1 MSRAGIVGLGLWVPD
16 LIREND
22 AWPESFVRAH
32 RQHIEARRER
42 DFTQI
47 EGASDDRPHNDLFVR
62 HAGPHEADPFK
73 GAKRRRIAD
82 PDVPTAEGDARA
94 CRAALADAGIEPGDV
109 DLILSS
115 ALIQDAL
122 VPSNGP
128 AIQDLV
134 GCRRAPGIGVEG
146 YCSSSVAQLDLAAG
160 IVETGR
166 ARFVLCVQSHQINRV
181 NAMDLPSS
189 PIFGDG
195 AAAFVVGRVPEG
207 SGLTHLVRGGDG
219 SLRRAVTFEH
229 RTTPGAAWWKDA
241 AGPIAPGTDDPSEA
255 RRLVRSVLTY
265 PIDTVKE
272 LCAQAGI
279 SHDAIDVLSM
289 IQPVSWYQAAVA
301 DGLGVDPARVPSTHA
316 EYAHLGGAAIVAN
329 LLEARRRGM
338 LKRGANVV
346 LYAHGSGVT
355 RYGALLKWP

>member
-1 MSRAGIVGLGLWVPD
+1 VSGVGIVGMGLWVPEE
-16 LIREND
+16 IRENN
-22 AWPESFVRAH
+22 AWPDSFVRAH

-47 EGASDDRPHNDLFVR
+47 ESTSEDRPHNDLFVR
-62 HAGPHEADPFK
+62 HAAPHEADPFK
-73 GAKRRRIAD
+73 GAKRRRVAN
-82 PDVPTAEGDARA
+82 PEVPTSEGDARA
-94 CRAALADAGIEPGDV
+94 CRAALKDAGIEPGDV

-134 GCRRAPGIGVEG
+134 GCKRAPGIGVEG
-146 YCSSSVAQLDLAAG
+146 YCSSSVAHLDLAAG
-160 IVETGR
+160 IVESGR

-195 AAAFVVGRVPEG
+195 AAAFVVGRVPAN
-207 SGLTHLVRGGDG
+207 SGLIHLVRGGDG
-219 SLRRAVTFEH
+219 SLRKAVTLEH
-229 RTTPGAAWWKDA
+229 RSTPGAHWWKDA
-241 AGPIAPGTDDPSEA
+241 SGPVQPGTDDPTEA

-265 PIDTVKE
+265 PIDTIKQ
-272 LCAQAGI
+272 LCVEAGI
-279 SHDAIDVLSM
+279 THDRIDVLSM

-301 DGLGVDPARVPSTHA
+301 DGLGIDSARVPSTHA

-338 LKRGANVV
+338 LKSGANVA

-355 RYGALLKWP
+355 RYAALLKWP